1 MIPNEIWLFSPNVLY
16 NIEHFFDF
24 WPTIKCDFDPKRCR
38 KCSSPKLPQ
47 WSSLFFKRAYHIE
60 HFFYFFDNNYYFNPK
75 RSPPHPKV
83 NVFFSKRSY
92 NNWLWSQHSSLWKSI
107 FTLKTR
113 QCNQALFDFFWGIIK
128 CESNSSQDAPIKTG
142 RFSSFLPIIK
152 LDFDPRKCHKV
163 DFFLKTYL
171 EKRAFFRLF
180 W

>member
-1 MIPNEIWLFSPNVLY
+1 MILIPKDAANAQAPSCHNDQAFSSNAPIISSIFSIFL
-16 NIEHFFDF
+16 
-24 WPTIKCDFDPKRCR
+24 TIIIILIKKG
-38 KCSSPKLPQ
+38 LT
-47 WSSLFFKRAYHIE
+47 
-60 HFFYFFDNNYYFNPK
+60 
-75 RSPPHPKV
+75 PHPKV

-92 NNWLWSQHSSLWKSI
+92 NNWLWSPHSSLWKSI